1 MSKHPRGDE
10 HTYERIH
17 APRGDH
23 MGTSPA
29 KLFSSVP
36 QSKRPRVLS
45 SQSFY
50 STCLI
55 PTFLSPPPSP
65 LIMIFYSL
73 ILSLA
78 LLRLPSATART
89 FTVVNTCTYTIWYAP
104 VYLVILSRRGP
115 RRSDL
120 SLVVIQAC
128 SECIPAITAFHRF
141 LNTLPDLH

>member
-1 MSKHPRGDE
+1 
-10 HTYERIH
+10 
-17 APRGDH
+17 
-23 MGTSPA
+23 
-29 KLFSSVP
+29 
-36 QSKRPRVLS
+36 
-45 SQSFY
+45 
-50 STCLI
+50 
-55 PTFLSPPPSP
+55 
-65 LIMIFYSL
+65 MIFYSL